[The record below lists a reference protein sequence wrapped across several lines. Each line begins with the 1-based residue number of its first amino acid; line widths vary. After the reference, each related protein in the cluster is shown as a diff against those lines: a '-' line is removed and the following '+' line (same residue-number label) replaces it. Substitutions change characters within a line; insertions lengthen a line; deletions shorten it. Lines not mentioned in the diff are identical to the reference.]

1 MGDTNL
7 INCSSLVS
15 RTSFASYIQLL
26 NATTGFNLT
35 LLEACKGDIC
45 NALWG
50 DGNSDIAGIG
60 VSFLSF
66 RQKGKIRLI

>member
-1 MGDTNL
+1 MSDTNQVIL

-15 RTSFASYIQLL
+15 RTSFASYIQVL
-26 NATTGFNLT
+26 NATTDFNLT

-60 VSFLSF
+60 VSFSCPV
-66 RQKGKIRLI
+66 RKEN